1 MNGKP
6 QLHVVK
12 AAECPSDARIVRG
25 LAVGWPEEQKEHV
38 RSCDHCQERILEAW
52 GGAGPQPV
60 IERQYRREPEASLYG
75 KAIRRFWKQDKS
87 WGSIQLRLAA
97 AEEHKPLEAADVRD
111 WQGRPVELVLQQVMA
126 GVLDVFVFGEKLPD
140 QLIVQLSSSSVSDDI
155 VEVPVVAGPVFSGRV
170 RLSGVVPEKE
180 EAKVVGW
187 LAEGTLQWTI
197 AE

>member
-52 GGAGPQPV
+52 GGAGPHPV

-97 AEEHKPLEAADVRD
+97 ARALRESPTIT
-111 WQGRPVELVLQQVMA
+111 LVVYR
-126 GVLDVFVFGEKLPD
+126 
-140 QLIVQLSSSSVSDDI
+140 
-155 VEVPVVAGPVFSGRV
+155 SGRQV
-170 RLSGVVPEKE
+170 ALRYALE
-180 EAKVVGW
+180 
-187 LAEGTLQWTI
+187 
-197 AE
+197 